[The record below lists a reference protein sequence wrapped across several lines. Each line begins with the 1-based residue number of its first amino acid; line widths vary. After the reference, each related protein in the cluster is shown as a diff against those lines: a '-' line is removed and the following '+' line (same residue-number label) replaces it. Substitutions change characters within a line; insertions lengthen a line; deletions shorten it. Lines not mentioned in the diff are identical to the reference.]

1 MTKIIKRVLVT
12 GGAGFIAS
20 HIVDAHINNGD
31 EVLVL
36 DNLSSGNKNNLN
48 PKASFIELDICDK
61 EAVKFAIENFKP
73 QIINHHAAHILVGNS
88 VANPQFDAS
97 TNILGFLNIM
107 ESAKN
112 LKVEKVIMASTGG
125 AIYGDKPTPFDEE
138 MREQPLSPY
147 GISKKSAELYL
158 HYYFVQYGIPY
169 TVLRYANVYG
179 PRQNA
184 HGESGV
190 IAVFSDMINNDQQPI
205 INGDG
210 NHTRDYVFVS
220 DVVRANMLAVDTN
233 YCGALNIG
241 TTTEVSTNEVFKK
254 INKEFNKNIAEKHGP
269 ERPGEQVTSSL
280 SYLKAKKVLGWEPKV
295 NFDDGIKQ
303 TIEWYSRNNK

>member
-1 MTKIIKRVLVT
+1 MNKSKKILVT

-31 EVLVL
+31 EVLVV
-36 DNLSSGNKNNLN
+36 DNLSSGNTKNINK
-48 PKASFIELDICDK
+48 KAEFIKLDINDK
-61 EAVKFAIENFKP
+61 AGVLKAIQDFKP

-88 VANPQFDAS
+88 VNNPQFDA
-97 TNILGFLNIM
+97 TVNILGFLNIM
-107 ESAKN
+107 EAAKD

-125 AIYGDKPTPFDEE
+125 AIYGDKQTPFDES

-158 HYYFVQYGIPY
+158 HYYYTQYGISY

-190 IAVFSDMINNDQQPI
+190 IAVFSDLINKDIQPT

-210 NHTRDYVFVS
+210 LHTRDYVFVA
-220 DVVRANMLAVDTN
+220 DVVKANMLAVESN
-233 YCGALNIG
+233 YCGELNIG
-241 TTTEVSTNEVFKK
+241 TNTEVTTNYVFQK
-254 INKEFNKNIAEKHGP
+254 IVKEFGKQMKELHGSD
-269 ERPGEQVTSSL
+269 RPGEQVTSSL
-280 SYLKAKKVLGWEPKV
+280 SYKKATKVLGWEPEV
-295 NFDDGIKQ
+295 NFNDGIKQ
-303 TIEWYSRNNK
+303 TITWYSRNNK

>member
-1 MTKIIKRVLVT
+1 MNKSKKILVT

-31 EVLVL
+31 EVLVV
-36 DNLSSGNKNNLN
+36 DNLSSGNTKNINK
-48 PKASFIELDICDK
+48 KAEFIKLDINDK
-61 EAVKFAIENFKP
+61 AGVLKTVQDFKP

-88 VANPQFDAS
+88 VNNPQFDA
-97 TNILGFLNIM
+97 TVNILGFLNIM
-107 ESAKN
+107 EAAKD

-125 AIYGDKPTPFDEE
+125 AIYGDKQTPFDES

-158 HYYFVQYGIPY
+158 HYYYTQYGIPY

-190 IAVFSDMINNDQQPI
+190 IAVFSDLINKNIQPT

-210 NHTRDYVFVS
+210 FHTRDYVFVA
-220 DVVRANMLAVDTN
+220 DVVRDNILAVESN
-233 YCGALNIG
+233 YCGELNIG
-241 TTTEVSTNEVFKK
+241 TNTELTTNYVFQK
-254 INKEFNKNIAEKHGP
+254 IVKEFGKQMKEMHGP
-269 ERPGEQVTSSL
+269 DRPGEQITSSL
-280 SYLKAKKVLGWEPKV
+280 SYKNATKVLGWEPEV
-295 NFDDGIKQ
+295 NFDDGIRQ
-303 TIEWYSRNNK
+303 TIAWYSRNNK

>member
-1 MTKIIKRVLVT
+1 MNKSKKILVT

-31 EVLVL
+31 EVLVV
-36 DNLSSGNKNNLN
+36 DNLSSGNTKNINK
-48 PKASFIELDICDK
+48 KAEFIKLDINDK
-61 EAVKFAIENFKP
+61 AGVLKTVQDFKP

-88 VANPQFDAS
+88 VNNPQFDA
-97 TNILGFLNIM
+97 TVNILGFLNIM
-107 ESAKN
+107 EAAKN

-125 AIYGDKPTPFDEE
+125 AIYGDKQTPFDES

-158 HYYFVQYGIPY
+158 HYYYTQYGISY

-190 IAVFSDMINNDQQPI
+190 IAVFSDLINKDIQPT

-210 NHTRDYVFVS
+210 LHTRDYVFVA
-220 DVVRANMLAVDTN
+220 DVVKANMLAVESN
-233 YCGALNIG
+233 YCGELNIG
-241 TTTEVSTNEVFKK
+241 TNTEVTTNYVFQK
-254 INKEFNKNIAEKHGP
+254 IVKEFGKQMKELHGSD
-269 ERPGEQVTSSL
+269 RPGEQVTSSL
-280 SYLKAKKVLGWEPKV
+280 SYKKATKVLGWEPEV
-295 NFDDGIKQ
+295 NFNDGIKQ
-303 TIEWYSRNNK
+303 TITWYSRNNK

>member
-1 MTKIIKRVLVT
+1 MNKSKKILVT

-31 EVLVL
+31 EVLVV
-36 DNLSSGNKNNLN
+36 DNLSSGNTKNINK
-48 PKASFIELDICDK
+48 KAEFIKLDINDK
-61 EAVKFAIENFKP
+61 AGVLKTVQDFKP

-88 VANPQFDAS
+88 VNNPQFDA
-97 TNILGFLNIM
+97 TVNILGFLNIM
-107 ESAKN
+107 EAAKD

-125 AIYGDKPTPFDEE
+125 AIYGDKQTPFDES

-158 HYYFVQYGIPY
+158 HYYYTQYGISY

-190 IAVFSDMINNDQQPI
+190 IAVFSDLINKDIQPT

-210 NHTRDYVFVS
+210 LHTRDYVFVA
-220 DVVRANMLAVDTN
+220 DVVKANMLAVESN
-233 YCGALNIG
+233 YCGELNIG
-241 TTTEVSTNEVFKK
+241 TNTEVTTNYVFQK
-254 INKEFNKNIAEKHGP
+254 IVKEFGKQMKELHGSD
-269 ERPGEQVTSSL
+269 RPGEQVTSSL
-280 SYLKAKKVLGWEPKV
+280 SYKKATKVLGWEPEV
-295 NFDDGIKQ
+295 NFNDGIKQ
-303 TIEWYSRNNK
+303 TITWYSRNNK

>member
-1 MTKIIKRVLVT
+1 MNKSKKILVT

-31 EVLVL
+31 EVLVV
-36 DNLSSGNKNNLN
+36 DNLSSGNTKNINK
-48 PKASFIELDICDK
+48 KAEFIKLDINDK
-61 EAVKFAIENFKP
+61 AGVLKTVQDFKP

-88 VANPQFDAS
+88 VNNPQFDA
-97 TNILGFLNIM
+97 TVNILGFLNIM
-107 ESAKN
+107 EAAKD

-125 AIYGDKPTPFDEE
+125 AIYGDKQTPFDES

-158 HYYFVQYGIPY
+158 HYYYTQYGISY

-190 IAVFSDMINNDQQPI
+190 IAVFSDLINKDIQPT

-210 NHTRDYVFVS
+210 LHTRDYVFVA
-220 DVVRANMLAVDTN
+220 DVVKANMLAVESN
-233 YCGALNIG
+233 YCGELNIG
-241 TTTEVSTNEVFKK
+241 TNTELTTNYVFQK
-254 INKEFNKNIAEKHGP
+254 IVKEFGKQMKEMHGP
-269 ERPGEQVTSSL
+269 DRPGEQITSSL
-280 SYLKAKKVLGWEPKV
+280 SYKNATKVLGWEPEV
-295 NFDDGIKQ
+295 NFDDGIRQ
-303 TIEWYSRNNK
+303 TIAWYSRNNK

>member
-1 MTKIIKRVLVT
+1 MNKSKKILVT

-31 EVLVL
+31 EVLVV
-36 DNLSSGNKNNLN
+36 DNLSSGNTKNINK
-48 PKASFIELDICDK
+48 KAEFIKLDINDK
-61 EAVKFAIENFKP
+61 AGVLKAIQDFKP

-88 VANPQFDAS
+88 VNNPQFDA
-97 TNILGFLNIM
+97 TVNILGFLNIM
-107 ESAKN
+107 EAAKN

-125 AIYGDKPTPFDEE
+125 AIYGDKQTPFDES

-158 HYYFVQYGIPY
+158 HYYYTQYGISY

-190 IAVFSDMINNDQQPI
+190 IAVFSDLINKDIQPT

-210 NHTRDYVFVS
+210 LHTRDYVFVA
-220 DVVRANMLAVDTN
+220 DVVKANMLAVESN
-233 YCGALNIG
+233 YCGELNIG
-241 TTTEVSTNEVFKK
+241 TNTEVTTNYVFQK
-254 INKEFNKNIAEKHGP
+254 IVKEFGKQMKEMHGP
-269 ERPGEQVTSSL
+269 DRPGEQITSSL
-280 SYLKAKKVLGWEPKV
+280 SYKNATKVLGWEPEV
-295 NFDDGIKQ
+295 NFDDGIRQ
-303 TIEWYSRNNK
+303 TIAWYSRNNK

>member
-1 MTKIIKRVLVT
+1 MSKSKKILVT

-20 HIVDAHINNGD
+20 HIVDAHIDNGD
-31 EVLVL
+31 EVLVI
-36 DNLSSGNKNNLN
+36 DNLSSGNLKNINERA
-48 PKASFIELDICDK
+48 KFIKLDINDK
-61 EAVKFAIENFKP
+61 AGVLKVVQDFKP

-88 VANPQFDAS
+88 VKDPQFDAT

-107 ESAKN
+107 EAAKN

-125 AIYGDKPTPFDEE
+125 AIYGDKPTPFDES
-138 MREQPLSPY
+138 MIEQPLSPY

-158 HYYFVQYGIPY
+158 HYYFTQYGIPY

-190 IAVFSDMINNDQQPI
+190 IAVFSDLINKDIQPT

-210 NHTRDYVFVS
+210 MHTRDYVFVA
-220 DVVRANMLAVDTN
+220 DVVRANMLAVESY
-233 YCGALNIG
+233 YCGELNIG
-241 TTTEVSTNEVFKK
+241 TNTELTTNYIFQK
-254 INKEFNKNIAEKHGP
+254 ITKEFGKKMEEMHGP
-269 ERPGEQVTSSL
+269 DRSGEQVTSSL
-280 SYLKAKKVLGWEPKV
+280 SYKKATKVLGWEPEV

-303 TIEWYSRNNK
+303 TIAWYSRNNK

>member
-1 MTKIIKRVLVT
+1 MNKSKKILVT

-31 EVLVL
+31 EVLVV
-36 DNLSSGNKNNLN
+36 DNLSSGNTKNINK
-48 PKASFIELDICDK
+48 KAEFIKLDINDK
-61 EAVKFAIENFKP
+61 AGVLKAIQDFKP

-88 VANPQFDAS
+88 VNNPQFDA
-97 TNILGFLNIM
+97 TVNILGFLNIM
-107 ESAKN
+107 EAAKN

-125 AIYGDKPTPFDEE
+125 AIYGDKQTPFDES

-158 HYYFVQYGIPY
+158 HYYYTQYGISY

-190 IAVFSDMINNDQQPI
+190 IAVFSDLINKDIQPT

-210 NHTRDYVFVS
+210 LHTRDYVFVA
-220 DVVRANMLAVDTN
+220 DVVKANMLAVESN
-233 YCGALNIG
+233 YCGELNIG
-241 TTTEVSTNEVFKK
+241 TNTEVTTNYVFQK
-254 INKEFNKNIAEKHGP
+254 IVKEFGKQMKELHGSD
-269 ERPGEQVTSSL
+269 RPGEQVTSSL
-280 SYLKAKKVLGWEPKV
+280 SYKKATKVLGWEPEV
-295 NFDDGIKQ
+295 NFNDGIKQ
-303 TIEWYSRNNK
+303 TITWYSRNNK

>member
-1 MTKIIKRVLVT
+1 MNKSKKILVT

-31 EVLVL
+31 EVLVV
-36 DNLSSGNKNNLN
+36 DNLSSGNTKNINK
-48 PKASFIELDICDK
+48 KAEFIKLDINDK
-61 EAVKFAIENFKP
+61 AGVLKAIQDFKP

-88 VANPQFDAS
+88 VNNPQFDA
-97 TNILGFLNIM
+97 TVNILGFLNIM
-107 ESAKN
+107 EAAKN

-125 AIYGDKPTPFDEE
+125 AIYGDKQTPFDES

-158 HYYFVQYGIPY
+158 HYYYTQYGISY

-190 IAVFSDMINNDQQPI
+190 IAVFSDLINKDIQPT

-210 NHTRDYVFVS
+210 LHTRDYVFVA
-220 DVVRANMLAVDTN
+220 DVVKANMLAVESN
-233 YCGALNIG
+233 YCGELNIG
-241 TTTEVSTNEVFKK
+241 TNTELTTNYVFQK
-254 INKEFNKNIAEKHGP
+254 IVKEFGKQMKEMHGP
-269 ERPGEQVTSSL
+269 DRPGEQITSSL
-280 SYLKAKKVLGWEPKV
+280 SYKNATKVLGWEPEV
-295 NFDDGIKQ
+295 NFDDGIRQ
-303 TIEWYSRNNK
+303 TIAWYSRNNK

>member
-1 MTKIIKRVLVT
+1 MNKSKKILVT

-31 EVLVL
+31 EVLVV
-36 DNLSSGNKNNLN
+36 DNLSSGNTKNINK
-48 PKASFIELDICDK
+48 KAEFIKLDINDK
-61 EAVKFAIENFKP
+61 AGVLKTVQDFKP

-88 VANPQFDAS
+88 VNNPQFDA
-97 TNILGFLNIM
+97 TVTILGFLNIM
-107 ESAKN
+107 EAAKD

-125 AIYGDKPTPFDEE
+125 AIYGDKQTPFDES

-158 HYYFVQYGIPY
+158 HYYYTQYGISY

-190 IAVFSDMINNDQQPI
+190 IAVFSDLINKDIQPT

-210 NHTRDYVFVS
+210 LHTRDYVFVA
-220 DVVRANMLAVDTN
+220 DVVKANMLAVESN
-233 YCGALNIG
+233 YCGELNIG
-241 TTTEVSTNEVFKK
+241 TNTEVTTNYVFQK
-254 INKEFNKNIAEKHGP
+254 IVKEFGKQMKELHGSD
-269 ERPGEQVTSSL
+269 RPGEQVTSSL
-280 SYLKAKKVLGWEPKV
+280 SYKKATKVLGWEPEV
-295 NFDDGIKQ
+295 NFNDGIKQ
-303 TIEWYSRNNK
+303 TITWYSRNNK